1 MDWWGGR
8 KTGKTSERI
17 QSAPHRGHLSR
28 HLPPWVLWVP
38 VGIRCCV
45 CCLRNLHIPTNGTS
59 CHSYCPEGARSLSQI
74 NLCHWFI
81 APVKGTFPS
90 LHQSWLNCL
99 RSPVIN
105 FLTRTCQPTPV
116 CLTVLSQLCT
126 VTCLAVPAESCESQ
140 VFGVQASPLN

>member
-1 MDWWGGR
+1 MGGKEEKQEGHQKGFKVHR
-8 KTGKTSERI
+8 TGCPGTCHRECCGY
-17 QSAPHRGHLSR
+17 QSALDAVCAAYGIYTSQLMEPH
-28 HLPPWVLWVP
+28 V
-38 VGIRCCV
+38 
-45 CCLRNLHIPTNGTS
+45 
-59 CHSYCPEGARSLSQI
+59 
-74 NLCHWFI
+74 I